1 MIRSDYLIVG
11 SGIAGLSLA
20 LKASKNGSVSLI
32 TKKKLFDSATGKAQ
46 GGIACVMDKADSF
59 EAHVRDTIIS
69 GAGLCN
75 EKMVEKMVVEGPERI
90 RELISLGVEFTK
102 KKDSDSEFEL
112 ALEGGHGKRRI
123 LHAGDIT
130 GNEIERVLIRN
141 IEKHKNITVYE
152 YHIAIDLILDKD
164 RICRGAYIFDNGNN
178 NTEIFEAK
186 VIVLTCGG
194 AGKTYLYT
202 SNPDVATG
210 DAVAMAYR
218 AGANIANM
226 EFIQFHPTCLY
237 NSAAKS
243 FLISEAVRGE
253 GAVLK
258 LRDGGSFIEK
268 YSPQKELALRDI
280 LVRAIDSELKSR
292 GEKFVYLDI
301 TAKSKDFLMKR
312 FPNIYAKC
320 LEYGIDISKD
330 MIPVVPAAHF
340 FCGGIVIDENG
351 RTSIENLYAAGET
364 ACSGVHGANRL
375 ASNSLL
381 EGVVY
386 ADRVYKDSLQF
397 LEKEYSEID
406 VKSIDN
412 AKSSVNK
419 SDVFV
424 QKKEEEVRQLT
435 WDYLGISRS
444 NERLLK
450 MQERTNILKVEI
462 EQYLKEVPFAVDRIE
477 LRNMMF
483 VAEMIVR
490 SAIQRKESRGLHFN
504 TDYPF
509 LLPDAK
515 DTVINIR

>member
-1 MIRSDYLIVG
+1 MIRSDYLILG

-20 LKASKNGSVSLI
+20 LKASKNGSVSLV
-32 TKKKLFDSATGKAQ
+32 TKKKLFDSATVKAQ
-46 GGIACVMDKADSF
+46 GGIACVTDESDSF
-59 EAHVRDTIIS
+59 EAHVRDTIVS

-75 EKMVEKMVVEGPERI
+75 KRMVEKMVVEGPERV

-102 KKDSDSEFEL
+102 KKDSDSGFEL

-123 LHAGDIT
+123 LHVGDTT
-130 GNEIERVLIRN
+130 GNEIERALIRN
-141 IEKHKNITVYE
+141 IEKHENITAYE
-152 YHIAIDLILDKD
+152 YHTAIDLILDKD
-164 RICRGAYIFDNGNN
+164 RICRGVYVFDNENN

-186 VIVLTCGG
+186 VTVLTCGG
-194 AGKTYLYT
+194 AGKAYLYT

-210 DAVAMAYR
+210 DAIAMAYR
-218 AGANIANM
+218 AGADIANM
-226 EFIQFHPTCLY
+226 EFVQFHPTCLY
-237 NSAAKS
+237 NSSSKS
-243 FLISEAVRGE
+243 FLISETVRGE

-258 LRDGGSFIEK
+258 LRNGRSFVEK
-268 YSPQKELALRDI
+268 YSSQKELAPRDI
-280 LVRAIDSELKSR
+280 VARAIDSELKSR

-301 TAKSKDFLMKR
+301 TARDKDFLMKR
-312 FPNIYAKC
+312 FPSIYAKC
-320 LEYGIDISKD
+320 LEYDIDISKD

-340 FCGGIVIDENG
+340 FCGGVAIDENG
-351 RTSIENLYAAGET
+351 RTSIKNLYAAGET

-397 LEKEYSEID
+397 LEKKYSEID

-419 SDVFV
+419 PAVFV

-450 MQERTNILKVEI
+450 VQKKTDILKVEI
-462 EQYLKEVPFAVDRIE
+462 EQYFKEVPFTVGGIE

-483 VAEMIVR
+483 ITEMIVR

-509 LLPDAK
+509 LLPDVK
-515 DTVINIR
+515 DTVINIK